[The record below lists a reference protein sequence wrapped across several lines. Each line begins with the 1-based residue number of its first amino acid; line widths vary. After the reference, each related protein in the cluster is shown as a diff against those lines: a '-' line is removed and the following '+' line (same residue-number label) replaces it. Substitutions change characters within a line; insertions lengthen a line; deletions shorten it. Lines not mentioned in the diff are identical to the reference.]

1 MDRNTIEQFFELI
14 RSGLW
19 ERPADPEMF
28 RNGADWKALLR
39 IASMQSLNG
48 IFADGVDTL
57 PSGLTP
63 PPDIARQLFVTLE
76 STRRAN
82 LRLESVLAELVT
94 LLRSHGIE
102 GILLKGQG
110 LARDYPEP
118 HHRMCGDIDFYTG
131 SDYERSVS
139 LILGM
144 DGCENG
150 EEDCEKHF
158 HLTYKGC
165 TIEIHRH
172 VAVSPDPF
180 RNRRLQRW
188 ADSLLGDPS
197 ALRGIEIDGVRVNLP
212 PVAFDSVFILLH
224 LSEHLLWGGIGLRQL
239 CDWCRYMHVH
249 RGEID
254 RTRLECD
261 LRMLGLMNIWR
272 ILGWIAVNRLG
283 LPAEEM
289 PFYSPESRKKAL
301 GCLQIILRQ
310 GNFGH
315 YDPVRRASAD
325 SGFLRRKAL
334 NGMKVVHQQSELFR
348 LLPREV
354 LSYLPWYLADGVRRI
369 FTGK

>member
-1 MDRNTIEQFFELI
+1 MNGNTLDQFFELI
-14 RSGLW
+14 RAGLW
-19 ERPADPEMF
+19 KRPADPGTF
-28 RNGADWKALLR
+28 RDGADWKTLLR
-39 IASMQSLNG
+39 IATMQSLNG
-48 IFADGVDTL
+48 IFADGADSL
-57 PSGLTP
+57 PPGMTP
-63 PPDIARQLFVTLE
+63 PADIARQLFVTLE

-82 LRLESVLAELVT
+82 LRLESVLAGLVT
-94 LLRSHGIE
+94 LLRAHGIE

-131 SDYERSVS
+131 SEYERSVS
-139 LILGM
+139 LILDM

-158 HLTYKGC
+158 HLRYKGC

-197 ALRGIEIDGVRVNLP
+197 GLRSVEIGGVRVNLP

-239 CDWCRYMHVH
+239 CDWCRYLHVH
-249 RGEID
+249 GDGID
-254 RTRLECD
+254 RARLGRD
-261 LRMLGLMNIWR
+261 LRMLGLMNIWQ
-272 ILGWIAVNRLG
+272 IVGWLAVNRLG
-283 LPAEEM
+283 LPEAEM
-289 PFYSPESRKKAL
+289 PFYSPGSGKKAL
-301 GCLQIILRQ
+301 GCLEIILRQ

-315 YDPVRRASAD
+315 YDPVRRAAAD
-325 SGFLRRKAL
+325 SGFLRRKVM
-334 NGMKVVHQQSELFR
+334 NGMKVMHQQSELFR